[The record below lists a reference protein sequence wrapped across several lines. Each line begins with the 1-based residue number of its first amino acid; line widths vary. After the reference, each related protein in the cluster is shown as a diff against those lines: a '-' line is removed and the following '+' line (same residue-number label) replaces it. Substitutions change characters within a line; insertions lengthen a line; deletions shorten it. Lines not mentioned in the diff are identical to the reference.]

1 MTHVLAARVAN
12 TNSAAWQKTK
22 PQLPLLV
29 RKLPRK
35 PPFQHLKPNP

>member
-12 TNSAAWQKTK
+12 TSSAAWQKTK

-29 RKLPRK
+29 RRLPRK
-35 PPFQHLKPNP
+35 LPLRHLKPNP